1 MRVLIKFPNLNS
13 SLDKEHREIIEFLI
27 ELENNK
33 RSINSVGAVVN
44 KYLDKHM
51 LHEEEFMEE
60 IGYPDLL
67 ARAHK
72 AEHDQMKLFFHSKID
87 SNDKIE
93 LIRDCFVTHINK
105 FDGLLAEWVKKNVK

>member
-1 MRVLIKFPNLNS
+1 MKALIRFPNLNS

-27 ELENNK
+27 ELENNN
-33 RSINSVGAVVN
+33 RSINSVGSIVN

-51 LHEEEFMEE
+51 KHEEEYMQE
-60 IGYPDLL
+60 IGYPELL
-67 ARAHK
+67 FRAHK
-72 AEHDQMKLFFHSKID
+72 SEHDQLRLFFHNKID

-93 LIRDCFVTHINK
+93 LIRDCFVIHINK